1 MDCAACEIVKKNKI
15 ENSERKVGHYGSADD
30 TTMLKSCRAF
40 NNVVATKEH
49 EEAAFG
55 FHAAGILADYYSEN
69 RLKNNLGSPP
79 EILDYA
85 IPCSLQESKA
95 LGEGYYYLSC
105 IYKYK
110 YNRNISNTRKTNII
124 HITFVLNIY
133 RNERANEA
141 SGDCPKVQSA
151 VRTSL

>member
-1 MDCAACEIVKKNKI
+1 MRIAL
-15 ENSERKVGHYGSADD
+15 
-30 TTMLKSCRAF
+30 LKSCRES
-40 NNVVATKEH
+40 NNVDATKAH
-49 EEAAFG
+49 EDVAFCL
-55 FHAAGILADYYSEN
+55 HAAGIYADYYTDN
-69 RLKNNLGSPP
+69 ILNKNLGSPP

-124 HITFVLNIY
+124 HITFILNIY
-133 RNERANEA
+133 RNERAH
-141 SGDCPKVQSA
+141 GP
-151 VRTSL
+151 